1 MYFKIIIIIFLLL
14 LFLLIIPIMTIIK
27 CIHLFIPK
35 YNIFL
40 FFLLSYIGQFRLDKG
55 SGTERVMDPG
65 RNLSQDGLKP
75 GSQCLIDSKC

>member
-1 MYFKIIIIIFLLL
+1 MYFKIIIITFLLL

-27 CIHLFIPK
+27 C
-35 YNIFL
+35 NIFL

-75 GSQCLIDSKC
+75 GSQGLIDSKC

>member
-1 MYFKIIIIIFLLL
+1 MYFKSNNDNIFVA

-27 CIHLFIPK
+27 CIQLFIPK

-65 RNLSQDGLKP
+65 Q
-75 GSQCLIDSKC
+75 